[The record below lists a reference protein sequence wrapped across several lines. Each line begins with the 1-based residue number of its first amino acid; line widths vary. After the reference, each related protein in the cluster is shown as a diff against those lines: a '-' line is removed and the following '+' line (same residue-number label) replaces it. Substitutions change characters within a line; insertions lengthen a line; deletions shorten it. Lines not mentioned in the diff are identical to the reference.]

1 MFSGVLGKKNER
13 FPCVRVGSLSSR
25 SHFCLRIVGS
35 TIGQMRF
42 QTVHNLTNGRDHLIL
57 LIFESFE
64 EHVLRR
70 DDESGCYVRI
80 SRASAASCRYLNSR
94 RSDSHGRI
102 RVTMHQLHYR

>member
-1 MFSGVLGKKNER
+1 MFSGILGKKNER
-13 FPCVRVGSLSSR
+13 FPCVRVGLLSSR

-57 LIFESFE
+57 LIFENFE
-64 EHVLRR
+64 EHVLRW

-80 SRASAASCRYLNSR
+80 RELRQ
-94 RSDSHGRI
+94 H
-102 RVTMHQLHYR
+102 RVDICNPEEVIAPTPL